1 MTDTSEHMNKAIA
14 AANGLRVQLERV
26 LDGPLTVAPHA
37 TLLGGVVAIYVG
49 EKQAGQLEELIRLG
63 ENVQRRK
70 RELDESQG

>member
-1 MTDTSEHMNKAIA
+1 MTDTHEHLGRAIA

-49 EKQAGQLEELIRLG
+49 EKQASQLEELIRLG
-63 ENVQRRK
+63 ENDQKRK
-70 RELDESQG
+70 KELEDE